1 MDMDSECP
9 IASRTAGQS
18 TSAFGAKFT
27 FTAMQASNGG
37 NPVPAHV
44 DLGVFGRAHGA
55 VPSGP
60 RSCRRSADGD
70 GL

>member
-1 MDMDSECP
+1 MDSECP
-9 IASRTAGQS
+9 TASRTAGQP
-18 TSAFGAKFT
+18 TSASGAKFT

-44 DLGVFGRAHGA
+44 DLGVSGRARCA
-55 VPSGP
+55 VPSGSRP
-60 RSCRRSADGD
+60 CRRSADGD